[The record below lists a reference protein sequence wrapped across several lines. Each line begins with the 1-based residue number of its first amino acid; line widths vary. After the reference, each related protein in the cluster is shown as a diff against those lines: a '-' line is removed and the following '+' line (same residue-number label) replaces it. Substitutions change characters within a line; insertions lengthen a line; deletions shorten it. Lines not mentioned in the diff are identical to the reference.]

1 MTLPHGKL
9 QGPDCAPAWPRFGHF
24 VLPQAV
30 SITNTGAVAPPG
42 ARMTAVANDRAEVFA
57 RIIEL
62 IEPLNPKKIA
72 LGEDTSFA
80 GDLEMD
86 SLTVM
91 DLVASMEDEWDI
103 VMPLN
108 MLPDLETVGQVA
120 DAVTKLVSK

>member
-1 MTLPHGKL
+1 
-9 QGPDCAPAWPRFGHF
+9 
-24 VLPQAV
+24 
-30 SITNTGAVAPPG
+30 
-42 ARMTAVANDRAEVFA
+42 MTATATDRASVYV

-62 IEPLNPKKIA
+62 IEPLNVKKVGLA
-72 LGEDTSFA
+72 ENTSFA

-108 MLPDLETVGQVA
+108 MLPDLETIGQVA
-120 DAVTKLVSK
+120 DAVTKLVTK

>member
-1 MTLPHGKL
+1 MT
-9 QGPDCAPAWPRFGHF
+9 
-24 VLPQAV
+24 
-30 SITNTGAVAPPG
+30 
-42 ARMTAVANDRAEVFA
+42 DRATVYA

-62 IEPLNPKKIA
+62 MAPLNAKNVP
-72 LGEDTSFA
+72 LQESTSFA

-108 MLPDLETVGQVA
+108 MLPDLETIGQVA
-120 DAVTKLVSK
+120 DAVTKLVNK

>member
-1 MTLPHGKL
+1 MT
-9 QGPDCAPAWPRFGHF
+9 
-24 VLPQAV
+24 
-30 SITNTGAVAPPG
+30 
-42 ARMTAVANDRAEVFA
+42 DRAQVYA

-62 IEPLNPKKIA
+62 IEPLNVKKA
-72 LGEDTSFA
+72 PLAENTTFA

-108 MLPDLETVGQVA
+108 MLPDLETIGQVA
-120 DAVTKLVSK
+120 DAVTKLVTK

>member
-1 MTLPHGKL
+1 MT
-9 QGPDCAPAWPRFGHF
+9 
-24 VLPQAV
+24 
-30 SITNTGAVAPPG
+30 
-42 ARMTAVANDRAEVFA
+42 DRTTIYA

-62 IEPLNPKKIA
+62 IAPLNSKGVA
-72 LGEDTSFA
+72 LAENTTFA

-108 MLPDLETVGQVA
+108 MLPDLETIGQVA

>member
-1 MTLPHGKL
+1 M
-9 QGPDCAPAWPRFGHF
+9 
-24 VLPQAV
+24 
-30 SITNTGAVAPPG
+30 SS
-42 ARMTAVANDRAEVFA
+42 RADVYA
-57 RIIEL
+57 RILEL
-62 IEPLNPKKIA
+62 IAPLNIKKA
-72 LGEDTSFA
+72 PLAETTTFA

-108 MLPDLETVGQVA
+108 MLPDLETIGQVA

>member
-1 MTLPHGKL
+1 MRHLETSRCSRHFAIFWWQGALNAIEDAYMT
-9 QGPDCAPAWPRFGHF
+9 
-24 VLPQAV
+24 
-30 SITNTGAVAPPG
+30 
-42 ARMTAVANDRAEVFA
+42 DRATVYA

-62 IEPLNPKKIA
+62 MAPLNAKNVP
-72 LGEDTSFA
+72 LQESTSFA

-108 MLPDLETVGQVA
+108 MLPDLETIGQVA
-120 DAVTKLVSK
+120 DAVTKLVNK